1 MLYISLHNTMNPYLS
16 MLKYSIHKVH
26 IGAGCNPTYG
36 SSTPAMVQCEW
47 QKLKH
52 NIKEQIAKK
61 KKLKQ
66 QQWETEQSIQMS
78 EHLFEPI
85 KFSVKRN
92 IVSV

>member
-1 MLYISLHNTMNPYLS
+1 MRVVTLRMAVVHQQWCNVSDKISNAT
-16 MLKYSIHKVH
+16 LKNRSR
-26 IGAGCNPTYG
+26 
-36 SSTPAMVQCEW
+36 
-47 QKLKH
+47 
-52 NIKEQIAKK
+52 K

-66 QQWETEQSIQMS
+66 QQRETEKSIQMS

>member
-1 MLYISLHNTMNPYLS
+1 MRVVTLRMAVVHQQWCNVSDKSSNTT
-16 MLKYSIHKVH
+16 LKNRSR
-26 IGAGCNPTYG
+26 
-36 SSTPAMVQCEW
+36 
-47 QKLKH
+47 
-52 NIKEQIAKK
+52 KK

-66 QQWETEQSIQMS
+66 QQRETEQSIQMS